1 MYRLFYFIGGGNMGT
16 PVQDVYTK
24 FLGMIEDEEW
34 LLVDEGVI
42 EDLLLDYL
50 ENATVEFHQCK
61 KDLTIDYDSMCF
73 VEELGLNEILILA
86 WGMMIHY
93 LQPKIKREENL
104 RQFVSDKDFNK
115 LSNANMLNRLMM
127 LEKETRKQ
135 LEVYQN
141 KYKFKDCTGWN

>member
-1 MYRLFYFIGGGNMGT
+1 MGT
-16 PVQDVYTK
+16 PIQEIYRK

-34 LLVDEGVI
+34 LLVDEDVI
-42 EDLLLDYL
+42 EDLMLNYL

-73 VEELGLNEILILA
+73 VEELGMNEIMILA
-86 WGMMIHY
+86 WGMVIHY

-115 LSNANMLNRLMM
+115 LSNANMLMRLMN
-127 LEKETRKQ
+127 LEDKARKQ
-135 LEVYQN
+135 LETYQG
-141 KYKFKDCTGWN
+141 KYRFKSFEGWN

>member
-1 MYRLFYFIGGGNMGT
+1 MHYLFYFIGGGNMST
-16 PVQDVYTK
+16 PVQDVYMK

-34 LLVDEGVI
+34 LLVDEEVI
-42 EDLLLDYL
+42 EDLMLNYL

-61 KDLTIDYDSMCF
+61 KDLTIDYETMCF

-86 WGMMIHY
+86 WGMLIHY

-115 LSNANMLNRLMM
+115 LSNANMLNRLMT
-127 LEKETRKQ
+127 LEKDTRKQ
-135 LEVYQN
+135 LEIYQN
-141 KYKFKDCTGWN
+141 KYKFKECTGWN